1 MREKWYALSM
11 DEGLI
16 AIASKKTDLL
26 NHYICSNGK
35 CKRVRKG
42 QYEINQVSGFN
53 ESTLY
58 IYHGLELALKNGW
71 REAIK
76 EYEECNDDEK
86 EVIIL

>member
-42 QYEINQVSGFN
+42 QYEINQVSG
-53 ESTLY
+53 
-58 IYHGLELALKNGW
+58 IGLFL
-71 REAIK
+71 
-76 EYEECNDDEK
+76 
-86 EVIIL
+86 